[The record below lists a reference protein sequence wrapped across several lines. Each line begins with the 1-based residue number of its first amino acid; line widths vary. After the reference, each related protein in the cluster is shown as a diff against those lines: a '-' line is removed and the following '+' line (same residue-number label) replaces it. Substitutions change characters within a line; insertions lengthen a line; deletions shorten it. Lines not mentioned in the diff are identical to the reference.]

1 MGQLFP
7 FSLHPTIESSP
18 PFKVDAFL
26 ELSTAKIASIR
37 SATASSLNARLSVL
51 NEIISLELRTII
63 MSAAT
68 FLVQQLINDLHVLPF
83 LNALCNRSIQEA
95 HLHVLTSQKRSIL
108 LPKLKRDRL
117 DSSDPSNNR
126 PSAIVTFMLKM
137 LERTIVSQLP
147 VYLDMKG
154 LLPSF
159 QSVSDK
165 P

>member
-95 HLHVLTSQKRSIL
+95 HLHVLTSHKRPI
-108 LPKLKRDRL
+108 
-117 DSSDPSNNR
+117 
-126 PSAIVTFMLKM
+126 AIVTFMLKM

-165 P
+165 PFH